1 LLLPLLALI
10 TGCSNPTRDPNLYRQ
25 LIGGPAT
32 QPAFDPQTPL
42 SLHEALRLANADNES
57 IASKGEDYI
66 QALAEK
72 MKEAGVFLPTISL
85 APTYSISKGG
95 GGGFLIGGLT
105 SGSSGGAVTGGTGS
119 TSSGGSSSSG
129 SIGSIQLVSS
139 GSGVSHDFTVPVQA
153 TYTGS
158 LSNLSTLEA
167 AAVTIDQRA
176 QLVVDEQETILLN
189 VVQSYYNALKFERQA
204 ASYESSLNA
213 KAEKVRDQEA
223 RQRLGNVRPLDVAQS
238 QSDLAANQVLLT
250 QALTD
255 AANARS
261 GLARLIG
268 VPAVNGPLSDNFDPP
283 AAVPELQAWQQL
295 ANQHRQD
302 LLAASHAVEAARLKV
317 DAAIR
322 EYLPSVSI
330 NFDWFL
336 YNDPHSSQLW
346 SGGVSANIPIFSA
359 LSIEADVR
367 GAWSQYRQAGLARS
381 QTVRQ
386 VTDDI
391 NQNYRNVLNSR
402 EKIKELEVEV
412 AAAAKAFDLAERA
425 YKLGSL
431 SNLDR
436 LTQQDNLLTAQLN
449 LVSEQFNEKSSYL
462 GLLRASGM
470 LGSVIRSEK
479 VVE

>member
-1 LLLPLLALI
+1 VLLPLVFSL
-10 TGCSNPTRDPNLYRQ
+10 TGCANPAHDPALYRK
-25 LIGGPAT
+25 LLGGPT
-32 QPAFDPQTPL
+32 TLPAYDTNAPL
-42 SLHEALRLANADNES
+42 TLHDALLLANADNES

-85 APTYSISKGG
+85 APTYNISKGG

-105 SGSSGGAVTGGTGS
+105 SGSGGGAITGS
-119 TSSGGSSSSG
+119 TGTTTPGGTSTG
-129 SIGSIQLVSS
+129 STGSVGSIQFVSS
-139 GSGVSHDFTVPVQA
+139 GSTVTHDFTVPIQA

-158 LSNLSTLEA
+158 LSNLSALLA
-167 AAVTIDQRA
+167 AGVTIDQRA
-176 QLVVDEQETILLN
+176 QLVVDEQETILLS

-204 ASYESSLNA
+204 ATYESSLKA
-213 KAEKVRDQEA
+213 KAEKVRDQEV
-223 RQRLGNVRPLDVAQS
+223 RQKLGNVRPLDVAQS
-238 QSDLAANQVLLT
+238 QSDLAATRVSLT

-261 GLARLIG
+261 GLARLMA
-268 VPAVNGPLSDNFDPP
+268 VPAVNGPLSDAFDPP
-283 AAVPELQAWQQL
+283 ANVPELPDWQRL
-295 ANQHRQD
+295 AGQHRQD
-302 LLAASHAVEAARLKV
+302 LLAATQAVEAARLKV
-317 DAAIR
+317 EAAIR

-336 YNDPHSSQLW
+336 YNDPKSSQLW

-391 NQNYRNVLNSR
+391 NQNYRNLLNSR
-402 EKIKELEVEV
+402 EKIQELQVEV
-412 AAAAKAFDLAERA
+412 AAAEKAYDLAERSYA
-425 YKLGSL
+425 LGAL

-436 LTQQDNLLTAQLN
+436 LTQQDNMLTAQLN
-449 LVSEQFNEKSSYL
+449 LVSEQLNEKSNYL

-470 LGSVIRSEK
+470 LGTVIR
-479 VVE
+479 